1 MDDSKPG
8 LENQRDSWDAEKRS
22 AFLYRKLAQY
32 TEGKERQLFDELANE
47 AEAQAEIWAKAI
59 LASGDQRPLVLKMDF
74 RTHFVAFLIRW
85 FSPKQL
91 ATILAGMK
99 IRGMSL
105 YFAPKETSREEKG
118 HPMPTSVEEVGA
130 RHKMSRAN
138 NLRAAVFGVN
148 DGLVSN
154 ASLILGM
161 IGASTNPST
170 VIVAGTA
177 GLLAGAFSMA
187 AGEFVS
193 VRSQRDLFEYQIELE
208 REELEMYPEAETAE
222 LALIYEAR
230 GLDKEHAQKLAHAL
244 MENPAHALD
253 TLARDE
259 LGINPNDLV
268 SPWGAAISSFL
279 SFVAGAFLP
288 IIPYVMNQEVHHLP
302 GVIVITAAGLF
313 SIGMSISLFTG
324 RNAWSGGL
332 RMLLI
337 GLSAGAATY
346 IIGHSLSVVL

>member
-1 MDDSKPG
+1 MA
-8 LENQRDSWDAEKRS
+8 NQRDSWQAEKRS
-22 AFLYRKLAQY
+22 AYLYRKLAENTRGHEQV
-32 TEGKERQLFDELANE
+32 LFNQLANE
-47 AEAQAEIWAKAI
+47 ADEQADLWARSLLSA
-59 LASGDQRPLVLKMDF
+59 GDQTPLALTLDL
-74 RTHFVAFLIRW
+74 RTRFVAFLVRW
-85 FSPKQL
+85 FSPSQL
-91 ATILAGMK
+91 ATVLASMK

-105 YFAPKETSREEKG
+105 YFAPSEEK
-118 HPMPTSVEEVGA
+118 HPIPQSIEEVGA
-130 RHKMSRAN
+130 RHKLSHAN

-161 IGASTNPST
+161 IGAHSEPAT
-170 VIVAGTA
+170 VMLAGTA

-193 VRSQRDLFEYQIELE
+193 VRSQRELFEYQIELE

-222 LALIYEAR
+222 LALIYQAR
-230 GLDKEHAQKLAHAL
+230 GLNKDHAEKLAKAL
-244 MENPAHALD
+244 MENPTHALD

-279 SFVAGAFLP
+279 SFIFGAFLP
-288 IIPYVMNQEVHHLP
+288 MIPYLISKNTHHLP
-302 GVIVITAAGLF
+302 GVILITAFALFAIGL
-313 SIGMSISLFTG
+313 SISLFTG
-324 RNAWSGGL
+324 RNAWKGGV

-337 GLSAGAATY
+337 GLCAGAVTY
-346 IIGHSLSVVL
+346 LIGHSLSVIL

>member
-1 MDDSKPG
+1 MGISNSNTA
-8 LENQRDSWDAEKRS
+8 NQRESWLAEKRS
-22 AFLYRKLAQY
+22 AYLYRKLAENTSGHEQV
-32 TEGKERQLFDELANE
+32 LFNQLANE
-47 AEAQAEIWAKAI
+47 ADEQAEIWAKTI
-59 LASGDQRPLVLKMDF
+59 LAAGDQIPLVLQLDV
-74 RTHFVAFLIRW
+74 RTRLVAFLVRW
-85 FSPKQL
+85 FSPSQL
-91 ATILAGMK
+91 ASVLASMK

-105 YFAPKETSREEKG
+105 YFAPSEEK
-118 HPMPTSVEEVGA
+118 HPIPQSIEEVGA
-130 RHKMSRAN
+130 RHKLSHAN

-161 IGASTNPST
+161 MGAHSLPAT
-170 VIVAGTA
+170 VILAGTA

-193 VRSQRDLFEYQIELE
+193 VRSQRELFEYQIELE

-222 LALIYEAR
+222 LALIYQAR
-230 GLDKEHAQKLAHAL
+230 GLDKDHAEKLAKAL
-244 MENPAHALD
+244 MENPMHALD

-279 SFVAGAFLP
+279 SFIFGAFLP
-288 IIPYVMNQEVHHLP
+288 MIPYLISKHTHHLLS
-302 GVIVITAAGLF
+302 VILITAFTLFAIGL
-313 SIGMSISLFTG
+313 SISLFTG
-324 RNAWSGGL
+324 RNAWKGGV

-337 GLSAGAATY
+337 GLCAGAVTY
-346 IIGHSLSVVL
+346 LIGHSLSVIL

>member
-1 MDDSKPG
+1 MEDPKSDNAS
-8 LENQRDSWDAEKRS
+8 QRDSWVAEKRS
-22 AFLYRKLAQY
+22 AYLYRKLAQN
-32 TEGKERQLFDELANE
+32 TKGNERQLFDKLA
-47 AEAQAEIWAKAI
+47 AEADEQAEIWAKAI
-59 LASGDQRPLVLKMDF
+59 SASGDKKPLLLKIDVRTRLVAVL
-74 RTHFVAFLIRW
+74 VRW

-105 YFAPKETSREEKG
+105 YFAPKENG
-118 HPMPTSVEEVGA
+118 HPIPTSVEEIGA
-130 RHKMSRAN
+130 RHKMSHAN

-161 IGASTNPST
+161 MGAHSNPGT
-170 VIVAGTA
+170 VIVAGIA

-222 LALIYEAR
+222 LALIYQAR
-230 GLDKEHAQKLAHAL
+230 GLDKDHAEKLAKAL

-279 SFVAGAFLP
+279 SFVLGAFLP
-288 IIPYVMNQEVHHLP
+288 MIPYVIDKHSHHLP
-302 GVIVITAAGLF
+302 SVITLTAGGLF
-313 SIGMSISLFTG
+313 VIGMLISLFTG
-324 RNAWSGGL
+324 RNGLKGGL

-346 IIGHSLSVVL
+346 LIGGGLSVVL

>member
-1 MDDSKPG
+1 MEDPKAAAS
-8 LENQRDSWDAEKRS
+8 QRAGWTAEKRS
-22 AFLYRKLAQY
+22 AYLYRQLAQN
-32 TEGKERQLFDELANE
+32 TQGAERQLFEKLA
-47 AEAQAEIWAKAI
+47 AEADEQAEIWAKAI
-59 LASGDQRPLVLKMDF
+59 IASGDKRPLVLKINL
-74 RTHFVAFLIRW
+74 RTRCVALLVRC
-85 FSPKQL
+85 FSPQLL
-91 ATILAGMK
+91 ATILASMK

-105 YFAPKETSREEKG
+105 YFAPKEAG
-118 HPMPTSVEEVGA
+118 HPIPTSVDEVGA

-161 IGASTNPST
+161 IGAHSNPAT
-170 VIVAGTA
+170 VILAGIA

-222 LALIYEAR
+222 LALIYQAR
-230 GLDKEHAQKLAHAL
+230 GLDKDHAEKLAKAL
-244 MENPAHALD
+244 MENPEHALD

-279 SFVAGAFLP
+279 SFVFGAFLP
-288 IIPYVMNQEVHHLP
+288 MLPYLIDKQSHHLP
-302 GVIVITAAGLF
+302 SVIAVTAGGLF
-313 SIGMSISLFTG
+313 VIGLLISLFTG
-324 RNAWSGGL
+324 RNAWKGGL

-337 GLSAGAATY
+337 GLGAGTATY
-346 IIGHSLSVVL
+346 LIGHSLSVVL

>member
-1 MDDSKPG
+1 MEDTNKDTS
-8 LENQRDSWDAEKRS
+8 NQRESWLAEKRS
-22 AFLYRKLAQY
+22 AYLYRKLAQNTRG
-32 TEGKERQLFDELANE
+32 TESRLFDQLAKE
-47 AEAQAEIWAKAI
+47 ADEQSEIWAQNI
-59 LASGDQRPLVLKMDF
+59 LALGDKEPLTLKIDVRTRLVAVL
-74 RTHFVAFLIRW
+74 VRW

-91 ATILAGMK
+91 ATVLAGMK

-105 YFAPKETSREEKG
+105 YFVPPESG
-118 HPMPTSVEEVGA
+118 HPIPQSIEEVGV
-130 RHKMSRAN
+130 RHKMGHAN

-161 IGASTNPST
+161 MGAHSNPST
-170 VIVAGTA
+170 VILAGTA

-208 REELEMYPEAETAE
+208 KEELEMYPEAETAE
-222 LALIYEAR
+222 LALIYQAR
-230 GLDKEHAQKLAHAL
+230 GLDKDHAESLAKAL

-268 SPWGAAISSFL
+268 SPWGAAISSFV
-279 SFVAGAFLP
+279 SFIFGAFLP
-288 IIPYVMNQEVHHLP
+288 MIPYLIYKHTHHLP
-302 GVIVITAAGLF
+302 SVIGITASGLF
-313 SIGMSISLFTG
+313 LIGLLISLFTG
-324 RNAWSGGL
+324 RNALKGGV

-337 GLSAGAATY
+337 GLSAGAVTY
-346 IIGHSLSVVL
+346 LIGHALSVVL

>member
-1 MDDSKPG
+1 MANAD
-8 LENQRDSWDAEKRS
+8 LNTANQRESWQAEKRS
-22 AFLYRKLAQY
+22 AYLYRKLAENTRGQ
-32 TEGKERQLFDELANE
+32 EQSLFEQLANE
-47 AEAQAEIWAKAI
+47 ADEQADIWAKAI
-59 LASGDQRPLVLKMDF
+59 VSAGDQIPLVLILDF
-74 RTHFVAFLIRW
+74 RTRLVGYLVRW
-85 FSPKQL
+85 FTPNQL
-91 ATILAGMK
+91 ATVLASMK

-105 YFAPKETSREEKG
+105 YFAPSEEK
-118 HPMPTSVEEVGA
+118 HPIPQSIEEVGA
-130 RHKMSRAN
+130 RHKLSHAN

-161 IGASTNPST
+161 MGAHSEPST
-170 VIVAGTA
+170 VILAGIA

-193 VRSQRDLFEYQIELE
+193 VRSQRELFEYQIELE

-222 LALIYEAR
+222 LALIYQAR
-230 GLDKEHAQKLAHAL
+230 GLDKDHAEKLAKAL
-244 MENPAHALD
+244 MENPTHALD

-268 SPWGAAISSFL
+268 SPWGAAISSFF
-279 SFVAGAFLP
+279 SFVVGAFLP
-288 IIPYVMNQEVHHLP
+288 MLPYLFSKNIHHLP
-302 GVIVITAAGLF
+302 GVIIITALSLFAIGL
-313 SIGMSISLFTG
+313 STSLFTG
-324 RNAWSGGL
+324 RNAWKGGL

-337 GLSAGAATY
+337 GLTAGAVTY

>member
-1 MDDSKPG
+1 
-8 LENQRDSWDAEKRS
+8 
-22 AFLYRKLAQY
+22 
-32 TEGKERQLFDELANE
+32 
-47 AEAQAEIWAKAI
+47 
-59 LASGDQRPLVLKMDF
+59 
-74 RTHFVAFLIRW
+74 
-85 FSPKQL
+85 
-91 ATILAGMK
+91 MK

-105 YFAPKETSREEKG
+105 YFAPSEEK
-118 HPMPTSVEEVGA
+118 HPIPQSIEEVGA
-130 RHKMSRAN
+130 RHKLSHAN

-161 IGASTNPST
+161 MGAHSLPAT
-170 VIVAGTA
+170 VILAGTA

-193 VRSQRDLFEYQIELE
+193 VRSQRELFEYQIELE

-222 LALIYEAR
+222 LALIYQAR
-230 GLDKEHAQKLAHAL
+230 GLDKDHAEKLAKAL
-244 MENPAHALD
+244 MENPMHALD

-279 SFVAGAFLP
+279 SFIFGAFLP
-288 IIPYVMNQEVHHLP
+288 MIPYLISKHTHHLLS
-302 GVIVITAAGLF
+302 VILITAFALFAIGL
-313 SIGMSISLFTG
+313 SISLFTG
-324 RNAWSGGL
+324 RNAWKGGV

-337 GLSAGAATY
+337 GLCAGAVTY
-346 IIGHSLSVVL
+346 LIGHSLSVIL

>member
-1 MDDSKPG
+1 MSDSNP
-8 LENQRDSWDAEKRS
+8 ETVNQRESWEAEKRS
-22 AFLYRKLAQY
+22 AYLYRKLAEN
-32 TEGKERQLFDELANE
+32 TTGHESVLFDQLANE
-47 AEAQAEIWAKAI
+47 ADEQAEIWAKMIVSAGDLKPLI
-59 LASGDQRPLVLKMDF
+59 LSIDF
-74 RTHFVAFLIRW
+74 RTRLVAFLIRW
-85 FSPKQL
+85 FTPNQL
-91 ATILAGMK
+91 ASILASMK

-105 YFAPKETSREEKG
+105 YFAPSEEK
-118 HPMPTSVEEVGA
+118 HPIPKSIEEVGA
-130 RHKMSRAN
+130 RHKLSHAN

-161 IGASTNPST
+161 VGAHAEPST
-170 VIVAGTA
+170 VILAGTA

-193 VRSQRDLFEYQIELE
+193 VRSQRELFEYQIELE

-222 LALIYEAR
+222 LALIYQAR
-230 GLDKEHAQKLAHAL
+230 GLDKDHAEKLAKAL
-244 MENPAHALD
+244 MENPTHALD

-268 SPWGAAISSFL
+268 SPHGAAISSFL
-279 SFVAGAFLP
+279 SFVLGAFLP
-288 IIPYVMNQEVHHLP
+288 MIPYLFSKHSHHLP
-302 GVIVITAAGLF
+302 GVIVITALGLF
-313 SIGMSISLFTG
+313 LIGLSTSLFTG
-324 RNAWSGGL
+324 RNAWRGGV

-337 GLSAGAATY
+337 GLCAGAVTY